1 MGYDV
6 VLTSTMSNSVYSLQQ
21 IEKSMNTSNERLA
34 TGKKVNS
41 ALDDPLAYFTS
52 QDHLYRYSD
61 LDGRKDEMSE
71 AIQLITAANS
81 GVESILDLV
90 DSALSLAN
98 SALTADSQTD
108 LNSLEDQ
115 FNEILTQI
123 DHLANDAFYKGTN
136 LLGGTTEQLTVYFN
150 AAGDS
155 TLTLNGADASAS
167 GLGLATLTTD
177 DWWDTTNSVPDETG
191 IQTSI
196 GLLNTAKSTLRT
208 MSKTLSLDLSTIEIR
223 QEFASEMM
231 VTLSDG
237 AAALT
242 AADTNEESA
251 KLLML
256 QTQQELSIN
265 SLSIGSDAY
274 ANILRLF

>member
-1 MGYDV
+1 
-6 VLTSTMSNSVYSLQQ
+6 
-21 IEKSMNTSNERLA
+21 
-34 TGKKVNS
+34 
-41 ALDDPLAYFTS
+41 
-52 QDHLYRYSD
+52 
-61 LDGRKDEMSE
+61 
-71 AIQLITAANS
+71 
-81 GVESILDLV
+81 
-90 DSALSLAN
+90 
-98 SALTADSQTD
+98 
-108 LNSLEDQ
+108 
-115 FNEILTQI
+115 
-123 DHLANDAFYKGTN
+123 
-136 LLGGTTEQLTVYFN
+136 
-150 AAGDS
+150 
-155 TLTLNGADASAS
+155 
-167 GLGLATLTTD
+167 
-177 DWWDTTNSVPDETG
+177 
-191 IQTSI
+191 
-196 GLLNTAKSTLRT
+196 

>member
-71 AIQLITAANS
+71 AVQLITAANS

-98 SALTADSQTD
+98 SALTADSTNTD

-123 DHLANDAFYKGTN
+123 DQLANDAFYKGTN
-136 LLGGTTEQLTVYFN
+136 LSGR
-150 AAGDS
+150 DH
-155 TLTLNGADASAS
+155 GA
-167 GLGLATLTTD
+167 
-177 DWWDTTNSVPDETG
+177 V
-191 IQTSI
+191 
-196 GLLNTAKSTLRT
+196 
-208 MSKTLSLDLSTIEIR
+208 
-223 QEFASEMM
+223 
-231 VTLSDG
+231 DG
-237 AAALT
+237 V
-242 AADTNEESA
+242 
-251 KLLML
+251 
-256 QTQQELSIN
+256 
-265 SLSIGSDAY
+265 
-274 ANILRLF
+274 F